1 MRFPKPP
8 QAMLALAAFTVF
20 LAAGCGDS
28 KSGYD
33 PGPEPTSTPTP
44 EPTSSPQPTP
54 PGMEPAS
61 FEVHGSV
68 NQVWLID
75 AEPGQTLQLQNA
87 SGEEIRSGEAD
98 DFGSI
103 IFREILAGDGYRVTS
118 PEGAPAGVASPAFT
132 VRNPDQHPD
141 ADFYQNI
148 QLREGYQYLET
159 RDGTLLAVHVIL
171 PGPIEDG
178 PYPTVVEYSGYSPA
192 DPNNPQPSMLIAG
205 VLGYAAVGVNMRG
218 TGCSGG
224 AFEFFEDLQNTD
236 GYDAIEA
243 VAAQSWSARVGM
255 VGLSYPAIA
264 ALFTA
269 QTQPPHLA
277 GIFPNSVI
285 SDTGKGTL
293 RPGGIL
299 NSGFAVS
306 WAGGRDADSKRGG
319 QRWSRERLEAGDQTC
334 IDNMKLRD
342 QTIDI
347 FGVIDDNAFYRPEVA
362 DALAPDTFVD
372 KITVPVCLAGT
383 TNDEQTGGYWPNMI
397 AKFTGTEDKK
407 FTITNGGH
415 TDSIGP
421 ESFARWLECLE
432 LFVAERTPQRGA
444 GVPAILGFVAGG
456 IFGVDSLEIPE
467 SRFDPDMPYEEALA
481 FWRETPDVLVLMEN
495 GGYPEY
501 PGYPY
506 STFQIELDTWP
517 PAHENLTLSL
527 ESADPSGD
535 TGPTLS
541 IRAVGPLPRIPACGV
556 ISGVVHCRPPPP
568 FEQFIYDTSFSKVQ
582 TLDGADGGP
591 WDASPGWNWQEA
603 APGTNLKFTTAPL
616 EEPLLLAGSAAAN
629 LYVHASVAD
638 VDLQVT
644 LSEVRSDG
652 CEVYIQNGWL
662 RASRRKLDAEQST
675 TTRPV
680 STHLEEDA
688 ADLPADKLTLVPVEI
703 FPFAY
708 YLRAGSSIRM
718 EISAPGRTRPEWQWD
733 ALEYEDEV
741 VVRIAVDGTSH
752 LTLPEVISVTSMT
765 MPPETLP
772 ACPGLRGMPTRE
784 AQ

>member
-8 QAMLALAAFTVF
+8 PSLLALAAFTIF
-20 LAAGCGDS
+20 FAAGCGDS

-33 PGPEPTSTPTP
+33 PGPQPTSTPTP

-75 AEPGQTLQLQNA
+75 AEPGQTLQLENA

-132 VRNPDQHPD
+132 VRNPDQHPGD
-141 ADFYQNI
+141 DFYQNI

-159 RDGTLLAVHVIL
+159 RDGTLLAVNVLL

-178 PYPTVVEYSGYSPA
+178 PYATVVEYSGYSAA

-205 VLGYAAVGVNMRG
+205 VLGYASVGVNMRG

-236 GYDAIEA
+236 GYDVIEA
-243 VAAQSWSARVGM
+243 VAAQIWSARTGM

-264 ALFTA
+264 SLFTA
-269 QTQPPHLA
+269 QTQPPSLA

-362 DALAPDTFVD
+362 DPLAPDTFVD

-383 TNDEQTGGYWPNMI
+383 TNDEQTGGYWLNMI

-432 LFVAERTPQRGA
+432 LFVAERTPQRGV
-444 GVPAILGFVAGG
+444 GVLLISDFVAGG
-456 IFGVDSLEIPE
+456 IFKVDSLEIPE

-517 PAHENLTLSL
+517 TPHENLTLYL

-535 TGPTLS
+535 AVPTLEGGMTPENVPTSLDLPETGPS
-541 IRAVGPLPRIPACGV
+541 APA
-556 ISGVVHCRPPPP
+556 S
-568 FEQFIYDTSFSKVQ
+568 EQFLYDTSFSKVQ

-591 WDASPGWNWQEA
+591 WDALPGWNWQEA
-603 APGTNLKFTTAPL
+603 TPGTNLKFTTAPL

-644 LSEVRSDG
+644 LSEVRPDG

-662 RASRRKLDAEQST
+662 RASRRKLDPEQST

-680 STHLEEDA
+680 STHLEADA
-688 ADLPADKLTLVPVEI
+688 ADLPGDEFTLLPLEI
-703 FPFAY
+703 FPFSY

-718 EISAPGRTRPEWQWD
+718 EISAPGRTRPEWKWD
-733 ALEYEDEV
+733 ALEYDEEV
-741 VVRIAVDGTSH
+741 VVKIAVDGTSH
-752 LTLPEVISVTSMT
+752 LTLPEVTSVTSMT

-772 ACPGLRGMPTRE
+772 ACPGLRGMPTRQ